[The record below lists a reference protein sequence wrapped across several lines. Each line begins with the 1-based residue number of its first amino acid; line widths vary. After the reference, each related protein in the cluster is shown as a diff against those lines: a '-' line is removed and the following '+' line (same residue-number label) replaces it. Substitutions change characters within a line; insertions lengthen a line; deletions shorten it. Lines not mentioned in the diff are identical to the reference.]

1 MTTEQIERI
10 NKMLYRPLKD
20 GKNYESVI
28 PKPKNLVFKFDKPT
42 DNNDTFKTLDFM
54 VQWKEKYAYQCA
66 KLAKLLSGKNKAET
80 CRNIY
85 NFLYNH
91 FQYSLDGEAQ
101 NLRALSQAWENRFK
115 GMDCKSFSLLAAM
128 ILENLKIDCAFRMV
142 KIGSNAWVHVYV
154 VVPDGKSYH
163 VIDATTHDNKEVK
176 FTQKHD
182 KNMYHLGLA
191 SPIPTGL
198 SCSCKGQP
206 IKVTGLG
213 NPDTLANSIRNFHA
227 FLNQLESRGVSR
239 NITNTM
245 LQIVKENVQK
255 GIDPNMLEVF
265 QMAVALNRKQGLGFI
280 DFTGV
285 TTNLQG
291 QAINFAANAVTN
303 VQEQVS
309 NSIKG
314 IITKIIPMNF
324 INSTFG
330 AVFANGLDFSCWG
343 ASLTPQ
349 DAKANVTKYHTPH
362 FNYRLNAIQNASNQ
376 AQLQEAINIFIKDVY
391 SLHQYYTVYKPKA
404 ASWSNCAKKAIKL
417 YADFMAKLKAKAD
430 QIVADTTAKGG
441 TVKTIKDS
449 PLGFWFRSQ
458 TTGVA
463 DKDEM
468 RNNPSTSFVEYPQI
482 TLQAFVAPTNTT
494 QNLVFTP
501 NTDGTITVKDTNT
514 GQTAIITEA
523 EAIANGYKP
532 KSLKNESSGSGLLLT
547 TAAASAALLFFWP
560 KGNPQKSVPQNRTK
574 KKVKNK

>member
-1 MTTEQIERI
+1 MTAEQIERV
-10 NKMLYRPLKD
+10 NKILYRPLKD
-20 GKNYESVI
+20 GKNFENVI
-28 PKPKNLVFKFDKPT
+28 PKHKNVVYNFDKPS

-54 VQWKEKYAYQCA
+54 QQWKDKYSFQCEK
-66 KLAKLLSGKNKAET
+66 LSKLLKGKTVKET
-80 CRNIY
+80 CKNIY

-91 FQYSLDGEAQ
+91 FQYKLDGEAQ
-101 NLRALSQAWENRFK
+101 DLRALSQAWHKRYE

-128 ILENLKIDCAFRMV
+128 ILENLNIDCAFRMV
-142 KIGSNAWVHVYV
+142 KLGSNLWVHVYV
-154 VVPDGKSYH
+154 IVPDGQNYH
-163 VIDATTHDNKEVK
+163 VIDATTHDNKEVR

-182 KNMYHLGLA
+182 KIMYHRGLA
-191 SPIPTGL
+191 SPVRSLG
-198 SCSCKGQP
+198 CACNGKD
-206 IKVTGLG
+206 IKYSGLG
-213 NPDTLANSIRNFHA
+213 NPGTLANSIKNFHS
-227 FLNQLESRGVSR
+227 FLDELERQGVSQS
-239 NITNTM
+239 ITNSM
-245 LQIVKENVQK
+245 LEIVKSNVQN
-255 GIDPNMLEVF
+255 GVDPNMLEVF
-265 QMAVALNRKQGLGFI
+265 QRAVVLNRQQGLGLI

-285 TTNLQG
+285 TTNLQS

-349 DAKANVTKYHTPH
+349 DAQSNVAKYHTPH
-362 FNYRLNAIQNASNQ
+362 FNYRLNAIQTAQSQ
-376 AQLQEAINIFIKDVY
+376 AQLQEAINIFVKDVY

-417 YADFMAKLKAKAD
+417 YADFMTKLKAKAD
-430 QIVADTTAKGG
+430 QIVADTTAQGG
-441 TVKTIKDS
+441 TVKTVKDT

-458 TTGVA
+458 TTGVP

-468 RNNPSTSFVEYPQI
+468 RNNPATSFVEYPQI
-482 TLQAFVAPTNTT
+482 TLKAFVAPTT

-501 NTDGTITVKDTNT
+501 NANGTITVKDANT
-514 GQTAIITEA
+514 GQTAVITEA

-532 KSLKNESSGSGLLLT
+532 KLSNDNGSGGGGLLLAAGAA
-547 TAAASAALLFFWP
+547 TAFFLFMP
-560 KGNPQKSVPQNRTK
+560 KGNPQKSMPQNRTK
-574 KKVKNK
+574 KK

>member
-54 VQWKEKYAYQCA
+54 VQWKEKYASQCA
-66 KLAKLLSGKNKAET
+66 KLAKLLEGKTKAET
-80 CRNIY
+80 CRNTY

-91 FQYSLDGEAQ
+91 FQYKLDGEAQ

-265 QMAVALNRKQGLGFI
+265 QMAVALNRKQGLGLSIMGI
-280 DFTGV
+280 DG
-285 TTNLQG
+285 TTAVSAYMG
-291 QAINFAANAVTN
+291 DPAAIKTVI
-303 VQEQVS
+303 S
-309 NSIKG
+309 
-314 IITKIIPMNF
+314 KIIPESF
-324 INSTFG
+324 ISSTFG

-349 DAKANVTKYHTPH
+349 TAANNVKKYHTPH
-362 FNYRLNAIQNASNQ
+362 FNYRLNAIQSASNQ
-376 AQLQEAINIFIKDVY
+376 AQLQDAINIFIKDVY

-404 ASWSNCAKKAIKL
+404 ASWSNCAKKGIKL
-417 YADFMAKLKAKAD
+417 YVDFMTKLKAKAD
-430 QIVADTTAKGG
+430 QIVADTTAKGA

-458 TTGVA
+458 TTGVP

-501 NTDGTITVKDTNT
+501 NSDGTITVKDTNT
-514 GQTAIITEA
+514 GESAVITKEQ
-523 EAIANGYKP
+523 AIANGYKP
-532 KSLKNESSGSGLLLT
+532 KSLKNESSGSGVLLT
-547 TAAASAALLFFWP
+547 TAAASAALFFFWP

-574 KKVKNK
+574 KKVKTNK